1 MRSRIPRGTERGCA
15 PVELVDSSLHREVPA
30 ALGVLVP
37 EAAFTPAP
45 QEDDPP
51 VTPSGAVRA
60 LGLGLIAGAADDDP
74 SAIGTYASAGAKL
87 GPAFLWIAP
96 AVLPMMA
103 VVVYLS
109 AKLGQVSGRGLFHVI
124 RARYMP
130 PLVYTVLIGVVIG
143 NVIEAAADLGGMAA
157 ALHLLVPVPIRLI
170 VVVTGIG
177 IVLLQVFASYVAI
190 RNVFRWLTLALL
202 AYVASAI
209 LAKPDLAAVL
219 RGTFVPRIEFTATF
233 LTLVVAVLGT
243 SLSAYLFTWQSNAEV
258 EEEIAHGRST
268 LTARKGATHSE
279 LNETRRDV
287 VLGMAFSSLIMY
299 FVMLATGSTL
309 HRTGPRD
316 IETAAQAA
324 TALRPLAGSAA
335 SALFAIGIVGVG
347 VLAVPV
353 MTAGAAYDL
362 VQAFGGRTSLHARPR
377 EAKGFYLTIALLT
390 AAAIGLNFFGFN
402 PMKALVWA
410 GLVQGFSTPV
420 LLVLLMQVTNDR
432 TFMGENVNGRVAN
445 VLGWLTTGVV
455 SAATIALL
463 VTWLNH

>member
-1 MRSRIPRGTERGCA
+1 MA
-15 PVELVDSSLHREVPA
+15 
-30 ALGVLVP
+30 
-37 EAAFTPAP
+37 EAAHPIP
-45 QEDDPP
+45 PEPPKRPDEPREP
-51 VTPSGAVRA
+51 VTPSRAVRA

-130 PLVYTVLIGVVIG
+130 PVVQAVLWGVVIG

-157 ALHLLVPVPIRLI
+157 ALNLLVPIPIPVI
-170 VVVTGIG
+170 VAVTGVG
-177 IVLLQVFASYVAI
+177 ILLLQLFASYVAI

-202 AYVASAI
+202 AYVVSAV
-209 LAKPDLAAVL
+209 LAKPDLAAVV
-219 RGTFVPRIEFTATF
+219 RGTLVPRIELNVTF

-258 EEEIAHGRST
+258 EEEIAQGKFT
-268 LTARKGATHSE
+268 LMQRKGATRTE
-279 LNETRRDV
+279 LRETRHDV
-287 VLGMAFSSLIMY
+287 AIGMGFSSLIMY

-309 HRTGPRD
+309 HASGRHD

-324 TALRPLAGSAA
+324 AALRPLAGSAA
-335 SALFAIGIVGVG
+335 SVLFAIGIVGVG

-353 MTAGAAYDL
+353 MTSGAAYDL

-377 EAKGFYLTIALLT
+377 EAKPFYVTIATLT
-390 AAAIGLNFFGFN
+390 AVAIALNFLGFN

-410 GLVQGFSTPV
+410 GLVQGFSTPL
-420 LLVLLMQVTNDR
+420 LLVLLLQVTNDR
-432 TFMGENVNGRVAN
+432 TFMGEHVNGRLLN
-445 VLGWLTTGVV
+445 VLGWATTGVV
-455 SAATIALL
+455 SAASLALL
-463 VTWLNH
+463 FMWTRG